1 MTDSRAPIG
10 PPSGITHGPSRQLIA
25 ALYENDWS
33 TEPVTDGRATV
44 VSPDFSRVIVLGV
57 EGERLVAFI
66 GGERKLLS
74 RAIEYVKGE
83 A

>member
-10 PPSGITHGPSRQLIA
+10 PPSDITHEMSRKLIA
-25 ALYENDWS
+25 ALYEHDWS
-33 TEPVTDGRATV
+33 TEPVLDGHATV
-44 VSPDFSRVIVLGV
+44 VSPDFSRVMVLGV
-57 EGERLVAFI
+57 DGKRLVSFI